1 VAAFQTLRAPSGP
14 WEGRLVEARGSPI
27 DNDQPGR
34 HNAPSSCSLPSLPAP
49 VEATRRPLTR
59 STRRCTCT
67 PQDLLSE
74 VLLNH
79 VVPLKRVLL
88 RDVPKGGA
96 ALRLKVEEPS

>member
-1 VAAFQTLRAPSGP
+1 
-14 WEGRLVEARGSPI
+14 
-27 DNDQPGR
+27 
-34 HNAPSSCSLPSLPAP
+34 
-49 VEATRRPLTR
+49 
-59 STRRCTCT
+59 
-67 PQDLLSE
+67 